1 MTIRSSGAL
10 PASEINTELGR
21 SASALFNMNGA
32 EERALA
38 GVASG
43 SYGFN
48 SFYGKSSS
56 RRTSI
61 TSVGLTSKLYGPPVY
76 GWAASGKGSYYHHEA
91 VTDTTA
97 FYMGSISATTGVI
110 TSGTLHSIF
119 VTSYYNGDYHLEI
132 SSSRSSNGGWTSVT
146 LTSSA
151 SGYGSYTFNR
161 ASANH
166 FAQTTG
172 SYGDPDVSGSYKW
185 IFASDQA
192 MATFTQYQNIHGG
205 TNYNQTT
212 MINLRNMFGDA
223 WYYNY
228 TIHCDFT

>member
-1 MTIRSSGAL
+1 MTLQSSGTITANQ
-10 PASEINTELGR
+10 INVELGR
-21 SASALFNMNGA
+21 SGTAYFNMNGSA
-32 EERALA
+32 ERALA

-48 SFYGKSSS
+48 SFYGKSNS

-61 TSVGLTSKLYGPPVY
+61 TSVGQTSKLYGPPVY
-76 GWAASGKGSYYHHEA
+76 GFAASGKGSYYHYEA
-91 VTDTTA
+91 APDTTP

-110 TSGTLHSIF
+110 TSGTIHSIF
-119 VTSYYNGDYHLEI
+119 VTSYWNGDYHLEI

-166 FAQTTG
+166 FAQTNG

-185 IFASDQA
+185 IFASDQSS
-192 MATFTQYQNIHGG
+192 FSSFQNLHGG
-205 TNYNQTT
+205 TNYNQST
-212 MINLRNMFGDA
+212 MSNLHYMFYQA
-223 WYYNY
+223 YYYGY

>member
-1 MTIRSSGAL
+1 MAIRSSGTL

-21 SASALFNMNGA
+21 SASANFNLGGA

-38 GVASG
+38 QRSSG
-43 SYGFN
+43 SISF
-48 SFYGKSSS
+48 SHFYGKSST

-61 TSVGLTSKLYGPPVY
+61 TTVGVVSKLYGPGVY
-76 GWAASGKGSYYHHEA
+76 GWAASGKGTYYHYEA
-91 VTDTTA
+91 TVDTVP
-97 FYMGSISATTGVI
+97 FYTGSISATTGII

-119 VTSYYNGDYHLEI
+119 VTSYWNGDYHLEI
-132 SSSRSSNGGWTSVT
+132 SSSRSSNGGWTSIT

-172 SYGDPDVSGSYKW
+172 SYGDPDISGSYKW
-185 IFASDQA
+185 IFASDQSS
-192 MATFTQYQNIHGG
+192 FSGFQNLHGG
-205 TNYNQTT
+205 TNYNQST
-212 MINLRNMFGDA
+212 MSNLHYMFTQA
-223 WYYNY
+223 WYYGY

>member
-1 MTIRSSGAL
+1 MALQSSGQIA
-10 PASEINTELGR
+10 ASDVNTELGR
-21 SASALFNMNGA
+21 SSTAYFNMNGA

-48 SFYGKSSS
+48 SFYGKSNS

-61 TSVGLTSKLYGPPVY
+61 TSVGGTSKLYGPFVNGY
-76 GWAASGKGSYYHHEA
+76 AASGKGSYYHYEA
-91 VTDTTA
+91 APDTTP
-97 FYMGSISATTGVI
+97 FYMGSLSATTGVI
-110 TSGTLHSIF
+110 TSGTIHSIF
-119 VTSYYNGDYHLEI
+119 VTNYWNGDYHLEI

-146 LTSSA
+146 LSSSQ
-151 SGYGSYTFNR
+151 SGYSSYTFNR

-185 IFASDQA
+185 IFTSDQSS
-192 MATFTQYQNIHGG
+192 FTSFQNLHSG
-205 TNYNQTT
+205 TNYNQST
-212 MINLRNMFGDA
+212 MSNLYTMFNDA
-223 WYYNY
+223 RYYGY

>member
-1 MTIRSSGAL
+1 MAIRSSGAL

-21 SASALFNMNGA
+21 SATAAFNMNGA

-48 SFYGKSSS
+48 SFYGKSNS

-61 TSVGLTSKLYGPPVY
+61 TSVGGTSKLYGPFVNGY
-76 GWAASGKGSYYHHEA
+76 AASGKGSYYHYEA
-91 VTDTTA
+91 APDTTP
-97 FYMGSISATTGVI
+97 FYMGSLSATTGVI
-110 TSGTLHSIF
+110 TSGTIHSIF
-119 VTSYYNGDYHLEI
+119 VTNYWNGDYHLEI

-146 LTSSA
+146 LSSSQ
-151 SGYGSYTFNR
+151 SGYSSYTFNR

-185 IFASDQA
+185 IFTSDQSS
-192 MATFTQYQNIHGG
+192 FTSFQNLHGG
-205 TNYNQTT
+205 TNYNQST
-212 MINLRNMFGDA
+212 MSNLYTMFNDA
-223 WYYNY
+223 RYYGY